1 MNLRRRLLV
10 EWGLIALIGTL
21 AVILSIQWRGTAS
34 FDNLVYD
41 QLSTLARPEPDA
53 GILLVNIDETSLAR
67 LGKWPWDRAVHTE
80 LIDKLAAGRPRSI
93 LLDLLLS
100 EPESAAG
107 DARLAQSMHAA
118 GTVFLPLNF
127 HSPGTGGKPY
137 DTERPLPALASAAK
151 GIGHVNIS
159 YDGDGIVR
167 RINLCFDADGMQWTH
182 IAELVHRGGA
192 KASAAYRRL
201 ANCSQDLM
209 LPYSARDSYSEISY
223 ADILQGRLPPELVQG
238 RDIVIG
244 ATAAGLGDNFPGPFS
259 DGGVVSGTEILA
271 NSIAALRRDDF
282 VSPAPVWQVM
292 LFALLPT
299 WLLLA
304 GFLYWQPRTALL
316 ASLGLV
322 GAIILA
328 STALLSIR
336 FWLPP
341 GAALIGVFLVYPLWG
356 WRRLQAMSAFMQR
369 ELGELER
376 DGEFMPPTLNPDRG
390 SDLVGRQS
398 LALGSAIDRLRDLQ
412 RFVSDSLEHL
422 PDPMFVTDLSGM
434 VTMANHR
441 IESYLGPVAR
451 GVSLPM
457 LLDRIVAPPHRRS
470 VDEYLRRSA
479 HLPADSQQSYVRF
492 ISPDGSHFVMRSAPV
507 VSDAGTTVGQ
517 IHYLA
522 DISALAQAEND
533 REEALQLLS
542 HDMRSPQSAIIA
554 LLPTIKDKNV
564 SARIEG
570 HARRTIALAQDFV
583 DVARMGES
591 PLVGSDVLLADLAR
605 DIADNLWP
613 LAQERGITFDIIDES
628 DNAFVFAEPDS
639 LGRALTNLFDNAVKF
654 SPDGGTIRLS
664 ITRRADADGDGA
676 MIELHV
682 CDEGPGIDANLLPR
696 LFTRFAAHSAPDAR
710 IKSSGLGLTYVK
722 AVAERHGGRV
732 WAENQAKGACF
743 HMLLPEAADPIPDP
757 DA

>member
-41 QLSTLARPEPDA
+41 QLSSMARPAPDER
-53 GILLVNIDETSLAR
+53 ILLVNIDEASLAR
-67 LGKWPWDRAVHTE
+67 LGKWPWDRAVHAE
-80 LIDKLAAGRPRSI
+80 LVDRLAANRPRSI

-100 EPESAAG
+100 EPGTPVG
-107 DARLAQSMHAA
+107 DARLAQSMRDA
-118 GTVFLPLNF
+118 GAVFVPLNF
-127 HSPGTGGKPY
+127 SSPGTDGKFY
-137 DTERPLPALASAAK
+137 DTERPLPAIAAAAK
-151 GIGHVNIS
+151 GVGHVNIR
-159 YDGDGIVR
+159 YDSDGIVR
-167 RINLCFDADGMQWTH
+167 GINLCFDADGTQWPH
-182 IAELVHRGGA
+182 IAELVYRGGG
-192 KASAAYRRL
+192 KASAAWRRL
-201 ANCSQDLM
+201 AGCSRDLM
-209 LPYSARDSYSEISY
+209 LPYSPRNSYSEISY
-223 ADILQGRLPPELVQG
+223 ADVLQGRLPPQLVRG

-259 DGGVVSGTEILA
+259 DGGVVSGSEILA

-282 VSPAPVWQVM
+282 ILAAPLWQAM
-292 LFALLPT
+292 LFALLPM

-322 GAIILA
+322 GSIIGI
-328 STALLSIR
+328 SSALLTVH

-341 GAALIGVFLVYPLWG
+341 GAALAGVFLVYPLWG
-356 WRRLQAMSAFMQR
+356 WRRLQAMSAFMR
-369 ELGELER
+369 YELGELER
-376 DGEFMPPTLNPDRG
+376 DGEFVPLALPSVAS

-398 LALGSAIDRLRDLQ
+398 LALGSAIDHLRDLR

-422 PDPMFVTDLSGM
+422 PDPMFVTDTAGM

-441 IESYLGPVAR
+441 IESYLGQIAK
-451 GVSLPM
+451 GTSLPA
-457 LLDRIVAPPHRRS
+457 LLDRIVAPAHRRS
-470 VDEYLRRSA
+470 VDDYLRQ
-479 HLPADSQQSYVRF
+479 LVKTPPEPQQSYVRF

-507 VSDAGTTVGQ
+507 VSDAGKSVGQ

-522 DISALAQAEND
+522 DISALAQAESD

-591 PLVGSDVLLADLAR
+591 PLIGTDVLLADLAR

-613 LAQERGITFDIIDES
+613 LAHEHGIVFDIVDES

-639 LGRALTNLFDNAVKF
+639 LGRALTNLLDNAVKF

-664 ITRRADADGDGA
+664 ISRRSDADGS

-682 CDEGPGIDANLLPR
+682 CDEGPGINADLLPR
-696 LFTRFAAHSAPDAR
+696 LFTRFAAHSASDAR
-710 IKSSGLGLTYVK
+710 IRSSGLGLTYVK

-757 DA
+757 AA

>member
-10 EWGLIALIGTL
+10 EWGLIALIGTF

-41 QLSTLARPEPDA
+41 HLSSMARPAPDD
-53 GILLVNIDETSLAR
+53 GILLVNIDEASLAR
-67 LGKWPWDRAVHTE
+67 LGKWPWDRAVHAE
-80 LIDKLAAGRPRSI
+80 LIERLSANRPRSI

-100 EPESAAG
+100 EPGSADG
-107 DARLAQSMHAA
+107 DARLAQAMRGSGA
-118 GTVFLPLNF
+118 VFLPLNF
-127 HSPGTGGKPY
+127 HSPGSDGQPY
-137 DTERPLPALASAAK
+137 DTERPLPALAASAS
-151 GIGHVNIS
+151 GVGHVNIS
-159 YDGDGIVR
+159 YDTDGIVR
-167 RINLCFDADGMQWTH
+167 RINLCFDAGGTEWTH
-182 IAELVHRGGA
+182 IAELAFRSGGP
-192 KASAAYRRL
+192 ASASRQRL
-201 ANCSQDLM
+201 VDCKQELM
-209 LPYSARDSYSEISY
+209 LPYSPRDSYSEISY
-223 ADILQGRLPPELVQG
+223 ADALQGRLPAQLVQG
-238 RDIVIG
+238 RDIIIG

-282 VSPAPVWQVM
+282 ISPAPLWQVT
-292 LFALLPT
+292 LFSLLPMG
-299 WLLLA
+299 LLLA

-316 ASLGLV
+316 FSLGLV
-322 GAIILA
+322 AAIFIV
-328 STALLSIR
+328 STTLLSIH

-341 GAALIGVFLVYPLWG
+341 GAALVGVFLVYPLWG
-356 WRRLQAMSAFMQR
+356 WRRLQAMSAFMQY

-376 DGEFMPPTLNPDRG
+376 DGDFVPLAVSSDAG

-398 LALGSAIDRLRDLQ
+398 LALGSAIDHLRDLR

-422 PDPMFVTDLSGM
+422 PDPMFVTDTAGM

-441 IESYLGPVAR
+441 IETYLGPIAR
-451 GVSLPM
+451 ETSLPE
-457 LLDRIVAPPHRRS
+457 LLDRIVAPMHRRS
-470 VDEYLRRSA
+470 VDEYLRQMTGA
-479 HLPADSQQSYVRF
+479 PAEMQQSYVRF
-492 ISPDGSHFVMRSAPV
+492 MSPDGSHFVMRSAPV
-507 VSDAGTTVGQ
+507 VSDAGQSVGL

-591 PLVGSDVLLADLAR
+591 PLIGTDVLLADLAR

-613 LAQERGITFDIIDES
+613 LAHERGIAFDIVDAS

-639 LGRALTNLFDNAVKF
+639 LGRALTNLLDNAVKF
-654 SPDGGTIRLS
+654 SPDGGTIRLTIS
-664 ITRRADADGDGA
+664 RLADDGRD
-676 MIELHV
+676 MIELHI
-682 CDEGPGIDANLLPR
+682 CDEGPGIDADLLPR

-732 WAENQAKGACF
+732 WAENQARGACF
-743 HMLLPEAADPIPDP
+743 YMLLPEAADPIPDP